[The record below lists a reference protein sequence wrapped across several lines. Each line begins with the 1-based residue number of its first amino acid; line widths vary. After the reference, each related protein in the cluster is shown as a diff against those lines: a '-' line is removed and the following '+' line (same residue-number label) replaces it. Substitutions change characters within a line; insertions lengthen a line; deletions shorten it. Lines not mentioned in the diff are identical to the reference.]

1 MNPRRQG
8 NCCLGGKPTW
18 MKILPLLLVASLFL
32 VCRPALA
39 EPTATW
45 DSFLREA
52 PRNSKEADQMS
63 LTLNQLYLAELNQ
76 LDRSPI
82 RWWVQQSR
90 QHCQQNIKNAQVRLG
105 NTSVA
110 STPEWT
116 RSAKRFLSDYA
127 AEQAKLA
134 RLYPKYSSEV
144 YLQTNEQAGWELADG
159 NFRLTFDDGP
169 KPINTQ
175 HVIESLRSAHLP
187 ATFFLVGKRIQEGH
201 SSGNM
206 PNYQGF
212 TLGNHSYDHS
222 NLSTLTQDQVHW
234 QLQKTQDAAQ
244 AIGTPLSKQFRA
256 PYGSR
261 GPRELKVADRLGLQS
276 VLWNVDSQ
284 DWQDSMQ
291 SQSGRIASRTLALML
306 LNRRGIVLMHDIHAQ
321 TGRELDR
328 LIPILKAIGYHIVD

>member
-1 MNPRRQG
+1 
-8 NCCLGGKPTW
+8 
-18 MKILPLLLVASLFL
+18 MKRLTFLLAASVML
-32 VCRPALA
+32 VCNTAFA

-45 DSFLREA
+45 DGFLKNA
-52 PRNSKEADQMS
+52 PHTAKEADQMS
-63 LTLNQLYLAELNQ
+63 LVLNQLYLGELNQ

-90 QHCQQNIKNAQVRLG
+90 QHCQQNIQSAQARVG
-105 NTSVA
+105 KTAPTYSPHWKQA
-110 STPEWT
+110 
-116 RSAKRFLSDYA
+116 AQHFLSDYA

-134 RLYPKYSSEV
+134 RLYPKYSSEIH
-144 YLQTNEQAGWELADG
+144 LEPNEQAGWELADG
-159 NFRLTFDDGP
+159 SFRLTFDDGP
-169 KPINTQ
+169 KPVNTQ

-187 ATFFLVGKRIQEGH
+187 ATFFLVGKRIQESH

-212 TLGNHSYDHS
+212 TLGNHSFDHS
-222 NLSTLTQDQVHW
+222 NLATLAEDQVRW
-234 QLQKTQDAAQ
+234 QLQKTQETAQ
-244 AIGTPLSKQFRA
+244 ASGRPLSKQFRA

-261 GPRELKVADRLGLQS
+261 GARELKVADRLGLQS

-291 SQSGRIASRTLALML
+291 SQPGRIASRTLALML

-328 LIPILKAIGYHIVD
+328 LIPILKAIDYHIVD